1 MATTH
6 THTQKL
12 SQISMKVSRVKSR
25 FNVHDAG
32 VATRAFNWPRER
44 ERENDG
50 ERPATRE
57 ARRASRTTKAARPNR
72 SPFDFVSLVYFF
84 SSGVR
89 ARVTDE
95 EDEEK
100 NQNLQ
105 KKRKNNNKKNDDD
118 EPTVGANRSSGT
130 RARGRSSNK
139 SPVPFFLS
147 ALVRYFCLVVS
158 SFKEKKQSQNPK

>member
-50 ERPATRE
+50 DVQRFVKRDGPRGQQKLLGQIVRRLTLFRWFISSPRAFVPELPMRKTKKKTKTSRKRE
-57 ARRASRTTKAARPNR
+57 RTTTKKTTTTSRRSVQTAA
-72 SPFDFVSLVYFF
+72 LA
-84 SSGVR
+84 R
-89 ARVTDE
+89 AREVGRQINRRCRSFSRPWCGTFASLCRVS
-95 EDEEK
+95 K
-100 NQNLQ
+100 
-105 KKRKNNNKKNDDD
+105 KKN
-118 EPTVGANRSSGT
+118 
-130 RARGRSSNK
+130 
-139 SPVPFFLS
+139 
-147 ALVRYFCLVVS
+147 
-158 SFKEKKQSQNPK
+158 SQNPN